1 MKAYI
6 AAFVLLLCVH
16 AHIYSS
22 DNRVVYDYNGNPL
35 YYRIFLA
42 LETGLGS
49 TDYLKINWPL
59 KIHASNDKSVV
70 KVNLISFSNN
80 LQVASTAC
88 QNYPTGSTDTLYYV
102 TFGVSLTAQKWY

>member
-1 MKAYI
+1 MKAFLF
-6 AAFVLLLCVH
+6 AFVLFFCAH

-22 DNRVVYDYNGNPL
+22 DNQVVYDYSGNPL

-49 TDYLKINWPL
+49 SDYLKINWPL
-59 KIHASNDKSVV
+59 KIHSSNDKSVV

-80 LQVASTAC
+80 LQVASTYC
-88 QNYPTGSTDTLYYV
+88 QNFPAGSTDTLYYV